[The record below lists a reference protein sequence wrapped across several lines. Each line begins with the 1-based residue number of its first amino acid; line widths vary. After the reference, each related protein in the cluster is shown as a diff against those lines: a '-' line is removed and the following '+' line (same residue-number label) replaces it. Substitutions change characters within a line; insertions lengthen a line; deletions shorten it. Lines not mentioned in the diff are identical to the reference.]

1 MEHPMQL
8 LPKLIAAGPSAFV
21 LGSTLVLLMA
31 AGPAGAADTT
41 YGTVD
46 PPPEGA
52 DPSPHRDSDVPTG
65 ADPTPR
71 RGDPEASGP
80 GPAARSA
87 EGGRTIGGEHDDVP
101 EPERTVREAI
111 DVLQR
116 MREEPQM
123 VNVLAQARGIFIIP
137 SYTTAAL
144 VVGGAGGSGIM
155 LEQRNGQWSPPA
167 FFHIGSASLGLQA
180 GVAVGPVAMLLMN
193 EDAVQP
199 FHDISN
205 FSMDAAAGFTLVDWS
220 ALAEATAGRG
230 DVVVWSDMTGLV
242 LDLSVAV
249 SNVNY
254 DEEATSRY
262 YRQRVLSPSDVLVG
276 NLEDPHEGRLQSEFG
291 EFTGQR

>member
-1 MEHPMQL
+1 MEL
-8 LPKLIAAGPSAFV
+8 LNKLIAAGAASA
-21 LGSTLVLLMA
+21 LVLVMTV
-31 AGPAGAADTT
+31 GTVAADTT

-52 DPSPHRDSDVPTG
+52 DPAPHRTGDIPTG

-87 EGGRTIGGEHDDVP
+87 DGAHRVFGGDHDDVP
-101 EPERTVREAI
+101 EPERTVREAL
-111 DVLQR
+111 DVFQQ
-116 MREEPQM
+116 MRQEPEM
-123 VNVLAQARGIFIIP
+123 MNALAQARGVFIVP
-137 SYTTAAL
+137 GYATASL

-155 LEQRNGQWSPPA
+155 LEQRDGQWSAPA

-180 GVAVGPVAMLLMN
+180 GVAIGPLAMLLMN
-193 EDAVQP
+193 DDAVRP

-220 ALAEATAGRG
+220 GLAEATAGRG
-230 DVVVWSDMTGLV
+230 DVVIWSDMTGLV
-242 LDLSVAV
+242 VDLSVAV

-262 YRQRVLSPSDVLVG
+262 YGQRVLSPSDVLTGAV
-276 NLEDPHEGRLQSEFG
+276 EDPHGARLQTEFA
-291 EFTGQR
+291 EFTGNR